1 MLKKRSK
8 EDCFP
13 CIADQKFTADE
24 CINETFMSTCND
36 RHSLDSDRSSFNI
49 ETENITSNLNL
60 DNSIKMDLNCI
71 SFKKYMDCMKSI
83 EEACLSTLLKT

>member
-1 MLKKRSK
+1 MHWESEIHSWWVYKWNIHV
-8 EDCFP
+8 D
-13 CIADQKFTADE
+13 
-24 CINETFMSTCND
+24 CND

-60 DNSIKMDLNCI
+60 NNSIKMDLYCI

-83 EEACLSTLLKT
+83 EEAFYEHF